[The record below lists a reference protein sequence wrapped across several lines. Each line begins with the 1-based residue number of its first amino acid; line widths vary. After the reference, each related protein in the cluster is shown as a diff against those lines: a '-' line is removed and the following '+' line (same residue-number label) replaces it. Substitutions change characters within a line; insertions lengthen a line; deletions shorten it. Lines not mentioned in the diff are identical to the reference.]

1 MTEQISPTLRLGIW
15 NKFTQEPCEWNRNLA
30 DNRHGQG
37 QEGLP
42 SNYLVVGNL
51 TLQTEGLD
59 LNEDGVELKTIS

>member
-1 MTEQISPTLRLGIW
+1 MNGIETW
-15 NKFTQEPCEWNRNLA
+15 QTTGMARA
-30 DNRHGQG
+30 RG
-37 QEGLP
+37 GLP